1 MGKKSIGNIDDLFKE
16 MHVNRTQQISIVEG
30 EKVISKTT
38 PDDREQE
45 VKATSNKDGK
55 NLVKECKVRSRTDD
69 ENYKLFLEYM
79 SYNEFATLNQKHYKD
94 ASTFYLKHLL
104 EKERKFREH

>member
-1 MGKKSIGNIDDLFKE
+1 MAKKEIGNYDLLLSK
-16 MHVNRTQQISIVEG
+16 MHFNKTEQLSVVEG
-30 EKVISKTT
+30 DKVISKTT
-38 PDDREQE
+38 PDDKEQE
-45 VKATSNKDGK
+45 VKATPNKDGK